1 MKNRKIDFI
10 LLVII
15 VGLFLAFFLIDK
27 SHNQITIEPKQN
39 NPSQTIIET
48 PIPEEVFPQQIVVN
62 NYTYEG
68 AKIKLGFVSAVAS
81 KEELSVTLSLTG
93 MDFSENYEA
102 FNNLVCV
109 PYISSTEPVKK
120 TFVSYAANT
129 QDPTQ
134 ITYVYELDNNT
145 FNSLHAEM
153 DWTIGPCGTYLN
165 EGQSNATPFPTEL
178 MTNAHFIFTV
188 PVN

>member
-1 MKNRKIDFI
+1 
-10 LLVII
+10 I

-27 SHNQITIEPKQN
+27 SHSQSTFEPKQN
-39 NPSQTIIET
+39 IPTQAFIET

-62 NYTYEG
+62 NFTFEG
-68 AKIKLGFVSAVAS
+68 AMIKLGFVSAVAS

-93 MDFSENYEA
+93 IDFSDNSKA
-102 FNNLVCV
+102 FSNLVCV
-109 PYISSTEPVKK
+109 PNITSDEPVKK

-145 FNSLHAEM
+145 FESLHAEM
-153 DWTIGPCGTYLN
+153 DWTIGPCGSYLN
-165 EGQSNATPFPTEL
+165 EGQSNATPFPAEL
-178 MTNAHFIFTV
+178 MTNSHFTFTV